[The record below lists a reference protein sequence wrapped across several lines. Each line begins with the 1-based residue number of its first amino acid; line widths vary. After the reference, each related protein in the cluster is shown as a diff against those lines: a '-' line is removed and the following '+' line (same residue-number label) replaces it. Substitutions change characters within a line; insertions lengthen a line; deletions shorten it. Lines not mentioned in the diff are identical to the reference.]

1 MMDRIVLAFSGGLDT
16 SVAIPWLADRYG
28 ADIVTVTLDLGQGR
42 ELDAAR
48 ERALGIGAVRAH
60 VIDAREEFARAFIL
74 PALQAGALYEG
85 RYPLAA
91 ALGGPLIAR
100 HLVEIARIEGAT
112 AVAHGCT
119 GKGTEQVRIDLSV
132 RALEPGITVLAP
144 AREWEMT
151 RPEEIAYARQRGI
164 PVSASTE
171 SPYSM
176 DANLWGRSVEGGVL
190 EDPWAEVP
198 EDIFQLTR
206 NPADAP
212 DTPAYVEIAFERGV
226 PASIN
231 GIEMGP
237 VELIQ
242 SLETIAGA
250 HGVGRIDMV
259 ENRLVGI
266 KSRELYEAP
275 AAVALHTAHHDLQQ
289 FVTPRELERLS
300 SQLSSVY
307 ADLAYNGLWFTQTRE
322 AIDALVASVQARVTG
337 VVRLKLFKGA
347 CHVAGRRSPYGLY
360 DHDMATYGADDRFDH
375 EAADGFIRIWGL
387 PLEIAARRAR
397 QAQPAGQGA

>member
-1 MMDRIVLAFSGGLDT
+1 
-16 SVAIPWLADRYG
+16 
-28 ADIVTVTLDLGQGR
+28 
-42 ELDAAR
+42 
-48 ERALGIGAVRAH
+48 
-60 VIDAREEFARAFIL
+60 
-74 PALQAGALYEG
+74 
-85 RYPLAA
+85 
-91 ALGGPLIAR
+91 
-100 HLVEIARIEGAT
+100 
-112 AVAHGCT
+112 
-119 GKGTEQVRIDLSV
+119 
-132 RALEPGITVLAP
+132 
-144 AREWEMT
+144 MT